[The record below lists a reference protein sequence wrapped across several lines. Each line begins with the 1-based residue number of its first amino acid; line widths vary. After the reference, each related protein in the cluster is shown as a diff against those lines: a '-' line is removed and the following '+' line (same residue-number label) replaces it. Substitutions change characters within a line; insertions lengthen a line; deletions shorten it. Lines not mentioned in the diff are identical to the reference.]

1 MRRMPVGQI
10 ARQSGLRLVLSEG
23 TSPPL
28 FKGEVRPRGQR
39 RRCRASGA
47 NDRGYLLVRTKAF
60 FLLAAIFRV
69 EPEAPG
75 LMALIRRDA
84 IGEPEARAGVP
95 ARAGLEAA
103 VVSRDG
109 VAERALAPSGIRIA
123 GWMKP
128 AEVLFCWL
136 ATAISPAHSGATALV
151 PPITK
156 VLPSTRMT

>member
-10 ARQSGLRLVLSEG
+10 TRQSGLRLVLSEG

-84 IGEPEARAGVP
+84 IGEPKPVQASQPGP
-95 ARAGLEAA
+95 AWKLPLLPEM
-103 VVSRDG
+103 VSRN
-109 VAERALAPSGIRIA
+109 APLPLAA
-123 GWMKP
+123 
-128 AEVLFCWL
+128 
-136 ATAISPAHSGATALV
+136 
-151 PPITK
+151 
-156 VLPSTRMT
+156 